1 MEPPLKIIL
10 SNILTINTV
19 KGKGYYRE
27 STIFSSQMFFNFRS
41 FILKFSGG
49 CIRFPIKVD
58 ANGEQLRAGTVSFPV
73 WRYTITS
80 IDNEVIIKSL
90 VLNRGNCVI
99 STADR
104 GENVNKRLGFG
115 QSYTFT
121 SPTNKSFSQC
131 RPLELVVSTNKGS
144 FTFSWW

>member
-1 MEPPLKIIL
+1 MKGL
-10 SNILTINTV
+10 SLV
-19 KGKGYYRE
+19 RE
-27 STIFSSQMFFNFRS
+27 CFLISGLLFSSFQVVAS
-41 FILKFSGG
+41 DS
-49 CIRFPIKVD
+49 PIKVD

-80 IDNEVIIKSL
+80 VDNEVAIKSL

-144 FTFSWW
+144 FTFSW